1 MANLFGREWTRA
13 ELLAHVG
20 DLSQVAGVRLI
31 ELSDGVERGVRAA
44 DVRTGGGLE
53 LPCCWIAGWTSALR
67 RTRDFRWHG
76 FRRRVSHILP
86 ILSPRGWDGC
96 APLAAV

>member
-1 MANLFGREWTRA
+1 MDAA

-44 DVRTGGGLE
+44 DVRTGGGWSSA
-53 LPCCWIAGWTSALR
+53 CCWIAGWTSARR
-67 RTRDFRWHG
+67 RTRDCRWHG
-76 FRRRVSHILP
+76 FRRRLRHPAHFEPEGL
-86 ILSPRGWDGC
+86 DGC
-96 APLAAV
+96 APLAAA